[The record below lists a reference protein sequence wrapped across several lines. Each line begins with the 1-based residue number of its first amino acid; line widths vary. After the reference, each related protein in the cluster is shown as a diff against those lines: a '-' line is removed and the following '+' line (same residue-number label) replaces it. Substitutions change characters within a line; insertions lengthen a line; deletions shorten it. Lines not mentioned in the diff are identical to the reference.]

1 VLGFVCLTVCWLVS
15 SPVEPYQKEEE
26 PFVNEATE
34 TTDAGGNS
42 VANHPKELG
51 TERVWEEA
59 ERGEAQATWV
69 ELQWGEGEAL
79 LKQMRRKRGAK
90 QERSLVVA

>member
-1 VLGFVCLTVCWLVS
+1 MLGFVCLTVCWLVS

-42 VANHPKELG
+42 VANHPKGLG
-51 TERVWEEA
+51 TERVREE
-59 ERGEAQATWV
+59 GGAQAMSM
-69 ELQWGEGEAL
+69 ELQ
-79 LKQMRRKRGAK
+79 
-90 QERSLVVA
+90 